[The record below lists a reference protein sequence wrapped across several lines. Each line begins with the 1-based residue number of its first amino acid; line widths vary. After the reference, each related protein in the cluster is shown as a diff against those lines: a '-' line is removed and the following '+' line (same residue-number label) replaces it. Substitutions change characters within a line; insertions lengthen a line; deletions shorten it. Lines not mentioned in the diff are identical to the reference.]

1 MLHEEMAPYWKRQL
15 VDQWEAEGR
24 EHLRKITS
32 HADSRMRSRTA
43 REQQAAALA
52 AMNREQDDMVPDADD
67 ASIQPGMLT

>member
-15 VDQWEAEGR
+15 VEKWEAEGR

-32 HADSRMRSRTA
+32 QADSRMRARTA

-52 AMNREQDDMVPDADD
+52 AMNRERDDVIDDADD
-67 ASIQPGMLT
+67 SSVQRGMLT